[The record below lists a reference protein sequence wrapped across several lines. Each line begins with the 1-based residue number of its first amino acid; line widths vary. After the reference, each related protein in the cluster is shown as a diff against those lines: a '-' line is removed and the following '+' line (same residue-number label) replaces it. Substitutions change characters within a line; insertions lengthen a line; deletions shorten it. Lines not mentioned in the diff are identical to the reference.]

1 MKGGIAGEGRV
12 ISVSE
17 EEEMQFDYIRRDMS
31 ICQCIHYS
39 VVNIFF
45 SFFMDEIA

>member
-17 EEEMQFDYIRRDMS
+17 EEETQFDYIGRDMS
-31 ICQCIHYS
+31 ICQFIHYS
-39 VVNIFF
+39 VVNIL
-45 SFFMDEIA
+45 